1 MRADR
6 VSLARFL
13 LIRATRLAVAPVY
26 RRQQRFERLCG
37 HPETIQT
44 ELLLRI
50 LRRQARTAF
59 GRDHGF
65 ASIRTLA
72 DYRRQVPV
80 APYER
85 LTPYVERMAAG
96 ETNALLADD
105 PLLMFALTSGTTA
118 SRKLIP
124 ISRRYLADFKRGWN
138 LWGIRAFRD
147 HRPRDL
153 AFRPIVQMVGDP
165 EEYRTSAGIPCGN
178 LSGFT
183 ASIQRPMIRGMY
195 AVPAATGKLTD
206 ARTRYYLAL
215 RMSLARPCSLFTA
228 ANPSTLVMLGRTL
241 DAEKPRLLRDLHD
254 GTLAADLD
262 LPGDFR
268 RQLERRLKP
277 RPELS
282 RRLTQS
288 ADREGYLYP
297 RQVWPADRILLGTW
311 TGGSMGPY
319 LRQLPQYYGAAPI
332 RDLGLLASEG
342 RMTIPF
348 ENHTP
353 AGVLD
358 ILSHYYEFIPESE
371 IDSSQPT
378 VLGAHE
384 LIDGARYFLVPTTAA
399 GLYRYQIMDL
409 VRVNGFLGR
418 TPKVEFLGKGDRIAN
433 MTGEKLSEYQVTQ
446 SFDRAALAT
455 GYAARTYAVAPVW
468 NETQPHYGLFVEVA
482 DRTGLEEFVTALERE
497 LIAANVEYAAKRQG
511 GRLGPMQSRL
521 VPTGFWAKW
530 DAARLATTGGTPEQY
545 KHPCLIADLGFS
557 QSLGE
562 SAA

>member
-1 MRADR
+1 M
-6 VSLARFL
+6 SFARFL
-13 LIRATRLAVAPVY
+13 LIRATRLAVSPLY
-26 RRQQRFERLCG
+26 RRQQRFERLCD
-37 HPETIQT
+37 HPEAIQSA
-44 ELLLRI
+44 LLARI
-50 LRRQARTAF
+50 LRRQAGTGF

-65 ASIRTLA
+65 GSIRTVA

-80 APYER
+80 APYENIA
-85 LTPYVERMAAG
+85 PYIERMAAG

-118 SRKLIP
+118 ARKLIP
-124 ISRRYLADFKRGWN
+124 VSRRYLADFRRGWN

-165 EEYRTSAGIPCGN
+165 EEYRTSAGVPCGN

-183 ASIQRPMIRGMY
+183 ASVQKRMIRGMY
-195 AVPAATGKLTD
+195 AVPAATGKLAD

-215 RMSLARPCSLFTA
+215 RLSLARPCSLFTA

-241 DAEKPRLLRDLHD
+241 DAEKERLLRDLRD
-254 GTLAADLD
+254 GTLDAGLE
-262 LPGDFR
+262 LPADFR
-268 RQLERRLKP
+268 REIERKLKP

-282 RRLTQS
+282 RALAAS
-288 ADREGYLYP
+288 AEAAGHLYP
-297 RQVWPADRILLGTW
+297 MQVWHPDRILIGTW

-319 LRQLPQYYGAAPI
+319 LRQLPRYYGDAPI

-348 ENHTP
+348 ENHSP

-358 ILSHYYEFIPESE
+358 IVSHYFEFIPASE

-384 LIDGARYFLVPTTAA
+384 LTDGASYFIVPTTGA

-418 TPKVEFLGKGDRIAN
+418 TPKVEFLGKGNRIAN
-433 MTGEKLSEYQVTQ
+433 MTGEKLSEHHVTQ
-446 SFDRAALAT
+446 SFDHAARET
-455 GYAARTYAVAPVW
+455 GYAVRAYAVAPVW
-468 NETQPHYGLFVEVA
+468 DETQPYYGLFVEA
-482 DRTGLEEFVTALERE
+482 PDAAGLDAFVPAMERE
-497 LIAANVEYAAKRQG
+497 LVEANVEYAAKRQG
-511 GRLGPMQSRL
+511 ARLGPLRPRL
-521 VPTGFWAKW
+521 LPVGFWANW
-530 DAARLATTGGTPEQY
+530 DAARLAKTGGTPEQY
-545 KHPCLIADLGFS
+545 KHPCLIVDLAFAEGVA
-557 QSLGE
+557 G
-562 SAA
+562 